1 MIMSI
6 EFKAWPKI
14 PRATGEKVTI
24 TEKLDGTNACIVI
37 QDGVIVGVQ
46 SRKRFITPSD
56 DNYGFASWVEENKED
71 LLKLEDGYHYGEWAG
86 LGIQKNP
93 HNLDSK
99 QFFLFNTFRWNSL
112 NPHKPRCCN
121 VVPVLY
127 QGLLADNDIDAV
139 LIDLKASSIKQGY
152 TAEGIIV
159 YYQNT
164 KRYEK
169 YTYNYVAGKWC
180 SS

>member
-1 MIMSI
+1 MSI

-14 PRATGEKVTI
+14 PRSAGEKVTI

-37 QDGVIVGVQ
+37 QGGEVVGVQ
-46 SRKRFITPSD
+46 SRKRFITVGD
-56 DNYGFASWVEENKED
+56 DNFGFAAWVKEHEAE

-93 HNLDSK
+93 HNLAEK
-99 QFFLFNTFRWNSL
+99 KFFLFNTFRWNDD
-112 NPHKPRCCN
+112 NPNRPACCA

-127 QGLLADNDIDAV
+127 QGELHNDDIDRV
-139 LIDLKASSIKQGY
+139 LYKLKECSIQEGY
-152 TAEGIIV
+152 VAEGVVV
-159 YYQNT
+159 YYHNT

-169 YTYNYVAGKWC
+169 FTYNYSIGKWNK
-180 SS
+180 